1 MPRVF
6 IITTHGSMPMIDVA
20 EPVVYQAPIFAAAA
34 AAAASKAKKKTK
46 TKTKLVSSAA
56 DSAPAAD
63 SALAIRGLK
72 IKKPD
77 YFKVPVDTF
86 TTARCGHPFCADLR
100 CDEPFVGLVH
110 ALSQLRLSSPV
121 PKDEVRKL
129 IQHAMTGIRS
139 DPRQAYALTM
149 GENTIR
155 CHKKGHYITDL
166 FLFGPNHALPVIES
180 VTMVDM
186 VTGEIQDAH
195 DMFGLVEKP
204 SVSFKIHVAHS
215 AADRMSVLHDAKTQA
230 ERDLLT
236 LQGAHPFYVKTK
248 HEHIK
253 AIDDTMNNRLNESKF
268 EYVPVLKAE
277 HGARVKLSH
286 LLQIGVDNG
295 VIDPKNDVVVVYA
308 CRVPDEL
315 PPGVILQLDRPHGNE
330 GSESDASVGGT
341 RTRSKQQQKGKSKQR
356 YRRKTCKRRN

>member
-34 AAAASKAKKKTK
+34 ASKAKRKTK

-86 TTARCGHPFCADLR
+86 TTSRCGHPFCADLR

-139 DPRQAYALTM
+139 DPRQAHALTM
-149 GENTIR
+149 GENTIC

-204 SVSFKIHVAHS
+204 SVSHAVAHS
-215 AADRMSVLHDAKTQA
+215 AADRMPVLHAAKTQA
-230 ERDLLT
+230 EYDLQT

-248 HEHIK
+248 QEHIK
-253 AIDDTMNNRLNESKF
+253 VIDDTMNDKLNESKF
-268 EYVPVLKAE
+268 EYVPALKAK
-277 HGARVKLSH
+277 HGDRVKLSH
-286 LLQIGVDNG
+286 LLQIGVDNR
-295 VIDPKNDVVVVYA
+295 VIDPKNDFVVVYA
-308 CRVPDEL
+308 CRVPDER

-341 RTRSKQQQKGKSKQR
+341 LTRSKQQQKGKSKQR

>member
-110 ALSQLRLSSPV
+110 ELSQHRLLPNV
-121 PKDEVRKL
+121 QKDKVRQL

-149 GENTIR
+149 GENTIC

-186 VTGEIQDAH
+186 VTGEIRDAH
-195 DMFGLVEKP
+195 DMFGLVVKP
-204 SVSFKIHVAHS
+204 SVSSTIHEHAVAHT
-215 AADRMSVLHDAKTQA
+215 DRMPILRAAKLQA
-230 ERDLLT
+230 EYDLRT

-248 HEHIK
+248 QEHIK
-253 AIDDTMNNRLNESKF
+253 AIDDTMNDRLNESKF
-268 EYVPVLKAE
+268 EYLKAK

>member
-20 EPVVYQAPIFAAAA
+20 EPVVYQAPVFAK
-34 AAAASKAKKKTK
+34 SKKKTK
-46 TKTKLVSSAA
+46 TILDVSSAA
-56 DSAPAAD
+56 AP
-63 SALAIRGLK
+63 ALAIMELK

-110 ALSQLRLSSPV
+110 KLSQLRLSPDV
-121 PKDEVRKL
+121 PKAAVRQL
-129 IQHAMTGIRS
+129 IQDAMTGIRR

-149 GENTIR
+149 GENTIC
-155 CHKKGHYITDL
+155 CHKNGHFITDL

-186 VTGEIQDAH
+186 ETGEIRDAH
-195 DMFGLVEKP
+195 GMFGLVEKP
-204 SVSFKIHVAHS
+204 SVSSTIHAVAHS
-215 AADRMSVLHDAKTQA
+215 AADRMPILHAAKSHA
-230 ERDLLT
+230 EYDLQT
-236 LQGAHPFYVKTK
+236 LEGAHPFYKK
-248 HEHIK
+248 MKKAHIK
-253 AIDDTMNNRLNESKF
+253 AIDDTMNDKLNESKF
-268 EYVPVLKAE
+268 EYAPELKAKY
-277 HGARVKLSH
+277 GARVKLSD
-286 LLQIGVDNG
+286 LLKIGRLDSE
-295 VIDPKNDVVVVYA
+295 NDFVVVYA

-315 PPGVILQLDRPHGNE
+315 PPGVILQLDSPHDNE

-341 RTRSKQQQKGKSKQR
+341 LTRSKQQQKGKSKQR

>member
-6 IITTHGSMPMIDVA
+6 IITTHGSMPMIDVV
-20 EPVVYQAPIFAAAA
+20 EPVVYQAPIFAAA
-34 AAAASKAKKKTK
+34 SKAKKTK
-46 TKTKLVSSAA
+46 PKLVSSAA
-56 DSAPAAD
+56 AP
-63 SALAIRGLK
+63 ALAIMELK

-77 YFKVPVDTF
+77 SFKVPVDTF

-110 ALSQLRLSSPV
+110 ELSQLRLSPDV
-121 PKDEVRKL
+121 PKAAVRQL
-129 IQHAMTGIRS
+129 IQDAMTGIRR
-139 DPRQAYALTM
+139 DPRQAHALTM

-186 VTGEIQDAH
+186 ETGEIRDAH
-195 DMFGLVEKP
+195 GMFGLVEKP
-204 SVSFKIHVAHS
+204 SVSSTIHAVAHS
-215 AADRMSVLHDAKTQA
+215 AADRMPILHAAKSQA
-230 ERDLLT
+230 EYDLHT

-248 HEHIK
+248 QAHIK
-253 AIDDTMNNRLNESKF
+253 TIDDTMNDKWNESKF
-268 EYVPVLKAE
+268 EYAPELKAK
-277 HGARVKLSH
+277 HGARVKLSD
-286 LLQIGVDNG
+286 LLKIGGLN
-295 VIDPKNDVVVVYA
+295 PKNDFVVVYA
-308 CRVPDEL
+308 CRVPDER
-315 PPGVILQLDRPHGNE
+315 PPGVILQLRSPHGSD

-341 RTRSKQQQKGKSKQR
+341 RTRSKQKQKGKGKQR